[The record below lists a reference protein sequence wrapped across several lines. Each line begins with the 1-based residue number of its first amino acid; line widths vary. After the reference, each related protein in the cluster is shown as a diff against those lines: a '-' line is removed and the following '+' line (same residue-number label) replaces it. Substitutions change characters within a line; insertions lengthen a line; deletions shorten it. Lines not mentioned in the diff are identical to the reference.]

1 MKSKGNHTLKV
12 FSLIFFII
20 LSKWQIALAQKA
32 CESLFLNIYGFENNY
47 FNHDVR
53 ELFNVATEPE
63 AMGRAVLLQDH
74 SVPFQEKIIF
84 VSEQFKHIGI
94 DYKLNQYQVRLTKK
108 IEVVI
113 QPNEQSE
120 LNRLAKTLYN
130 QFGIQLVYN
139 PELLNEQFDGLF
151 SQYEKKIYLS
161 NYTAAT
167 GRIDMTLLH
176 EIRHAM
182 LFNREDRGLYSMF
195 NGFMMNWR
203 GLNISK
209 IAPFYKLKGLW
220 PWGEPLTETYSR
232 YMSLQEISTYY
243 RQIKQ
248 QFQSIVLMKKNKQ
261 MSLQQ
266 IRNYEGQVNGTALRI
281 FQESLEMYKNEI
293 QFQTK
298 KQRMWNI
305 YDENTGVI
313 QINHFGWMYLFVTH
327 VPKKFI
333 DNYFA
338 INRIKIG
345 LHDRKKF
352 FASSE
357 GKKIKQKIVILF
369 LKEAQNKVEKYIDE
383 IYQIGHT
390 LLTD

>member
-1 MKSKGNHTLKV
+1 MKY
-12 FSLIFFII
+12 FSLILLI
-20 LSKWQIALAQKA
+20 LISKWQIALAQQT
-32 CESLFLNIYGFENNY
+32 CEDLFLNIHGFNNNY
-47 FNHDVR
+47 FNHDVK

-63 AMGRAVLLQDH
+63 AMGRAVLLQEQ

-84 VSEQFKHIGI
+84 VQEQFKHVGI
-94 DYKLNQYQVRLTKK
+94 DYNLHQYQVRLNKK
-108 IEVVI
+108 TEVVI
-113 QPNEQSE
+113 QPSEQSE
-120 LNRLAKTLYN
+120 LNRLAQNLYN
-130 QFGIQLVYN
+130 QFKIQLVYN

-151 SQYEKKIYLS
+151 SHYEKKIYLS

-195 NGFMMNWR
+195 NGFIMNWR
-203 GLNISK
+203 GLSVSK
-209 IAPFYKLKGLW
+209 FAPYYQLKGQW
-220 PWGEPLTETYSR
+220 PWGVPLTETYSR

-248 QFQSIVLMKKNKQ
+248 QFQSILLMKKNKQ

-266 IRNYEGQVNGTALRI
+266 IRNYEGQVNGAALRV
-281 FQESLEMYKNEI
+281 FQESVEMYKNEI
-293 QFQTK
+293 QFQTT
-298 KQRMWNI
+298 KQRLWNI
-305 YDENTGVI
+305 YDEKTGVI

-333 DNYFA
+333 DNFLV
-338 INRIKIG
+338 INRIEIA

-369 LKEAQNKVEKYIDE
+369 LQEAKSKVQNYVDE
-383 IYQIGHT
+383 LYRIGQR
-390 LLTD
+390 LLAN

>member
-1 MKSKGNHTLKV
+1 MKYL
-12 FSLIFFII
+12 SLILLIFI
-20 LSKWQIALAQKA
+20 SKWQIALAQQA
-32 CESLFLNIYGFENNY
+32 CESLFLNVRSFDNNY
-47 FNHDVR
+47 FNHEVK

-63 AMGRAVLLQDH
+63 AMGRAILLQDH

-84 VSEQFKHIGI
+84 VQDQFKYVGI
-94 DYKLNQYQVRLTKK
+94 DYKLHQYQVRLTKK
-108 IEVVI
+108 TEVVI

-120 LNRLAKTLYN
+120 LNRLAHTLYN
-130 QFGIQLVYN
+130 QFKIQLVYN

-151 SQYEKKIYLS
+151 SHYEKKIYLS

-182 LFNREDRGLYSMF
+182 LFNREDRGLFSMF
-195 NGFMMNWR
+195 NGFIMNWR
-203 GLNISK
+203 GLNLSK
-209 IAPFYKLKGLW
+209 FVPFYKLKGQW

-248 QFQSIVLMKKNKQ
+248 QFQSILLMKKNKQ

-266 IRNYEGQVNGTALRI
+266 IRNYEGQVNGAALRV
-281 FQESLEMYKNEI
+281 FQESVEMYKNEI
-293 QFQTK
+293 QFQTT
-298 KQRMWNI
+298 KQRLWNV
-305 YDENTGVI
+305 YDEKTGVI
-313 QINHFGWMYLFVTH
+313 QINHFGLMYLFVTH
-327 VPKKFI
+327 VPKNFI
-333 DNYFA
+333 DNYLE
-338 INRIKIG
+338 INRIELG

-352 FASSE
+352 FSSSE

-369 LKEAQNKVEKYIDE
+369 LQEAKNKVQNYVDE
-383 IYQIGHT
+383 LYRIGQS
-390 LLTD
+390 LLAN